1 MATELQVM
9 CIALQSENVSAIIP
23 SIQAEQLS
31 RDSSDETP
39 LQEKV
44 GQESCSHKWS
54 SKVSDAASV
63 TSLLR
68 VGMSLVI
75 AYVNYY
81 QTKWELRMW

>member
-9 CIALQSENVSAIIP
+9 CITLQSENVSAIIP

-31 RDSSDETP
+31 RDSS